1 MRKISSRSFM
11 IFIMTIAFFAGIAY
25 HTVNLIVHSA
35 EWITYPMNDELPSVY
50 GLEYAG
56 KIIDRNG
63 VILAQSIDKKRVYNE
78 NEETRKACVHVVGDS
93 SVNISTAVQTVYRA
107 DLTENIF
114 TGDFVFGLG
123 LPGMFRSGDAIV
135 TKGND
140 ITLTIDSRL
149 QKTAV
154 EALSGYNGAVFVYN
168 YKTGE
173 ILCMVSTPVYDPE
186 NVPEDIDTNPAYDGA
201 YLNRALSAAY
211 PPGSTFKLITADAA
225 LNEIPDIEQ
234 SVYTCTG
241 KDKVG
246 GQDIICFE
254 PNGTVDIKEALAQ
267 SCNVFFAKI
276 AAALGKEKMTYYA
289 EKAGFNSSIKI
300 DRIESAESV
309 YNVTEATENELGWS
323 GVGQYTVLET
333 PVNMSEISAAIA
345 NGGTPV
351 MPYLINSMKGKSSHE
366 TILGKD
372 MMNKETADKIAD
384 MMSYTVSTSY
394 GRSYVCDAL
403 DICAKTGTA
412 EISDDGLA
420 HAWITG
426 FSRDE
431 DCPLAFSIILE
442 CGNSSYSVAIPA
454 ANKVLTRAAE
464 LYKKSSSYYF

>member
-1 MRKISSRSFM
+1 MRKIGSRSFM

-25 HTVNLIVHSA
+25 HTVNLVVHSS
-35 EWITYPMNDELPSVY
+35 EWITHPMNDELPSVY
-50 GLEYAG
+50 GLENAG

-63 VILAQSIDKKRVYNE
+63 VILAQSIDGKRVYNE
-78 NEETRKACVHVVGDS
+78 NEETRKACVHVVGDD
-93 SVNISTAVQTVYRA
+93 SVNISTAVQTVHRTK
-107 DLTENIF
+107 LTENKF
-114 TGDFVFGLG
+114 TGNFIFGLG
-123 LPGMFRSGDAIV
+123 TPQLFKSGDSII
-135 TKGND
+135 TTGNN

-154 EALSGYNGAVFVYN
+154 EALGGYSGAVFVYN

-173 ILCMVSTPVYDPE
+173 ILCMVSTPVYDPQ
-186 NVPEDIDTNPAYDGA
+186 NVPEDINTNPAYDGA

-211 PPGSTFKLITADAA
+211 TPGSTFKLVTADAA

-234 SVYTCTG
+234 SIYTCTG
-241 KDKVG
+241 KDEVG

-276 AAALGKEKMTYYA
+276 AAAIGKEKMTYYA
-289 EKAGFNSSIKI
+289 EKAGFNSCIKF
-300 DRIESAESV
+300 DGIESTESI
-309 YNVTEATENELGWS
+309 YNVTDATENELGWS

-333 PVNMSEISAAIA
+333 PVNMAVISAAIA

-351 MPYLINSMKGKSSHE
+351 MPYLINSMKGKPTHE
-366 TILGKD
+366 TTLGKEI
-372 MMNKETADKIAD
+372 MNKETADKIAD
-384 MMSYTVSTSY
+384 MMSYTVNTNY
-394 GRSYVCDAL
+394 GRSYVCDSL
-403 DICAKTGTA
+403 DVCAKTGTA
-412 EISDDGLA
+412 EVSDDGLA

-442 CGNSSYSVAIPA
+442 YGNSSYSVAIPA

-464 LYKKSSSYYF
+464 LYKTNSYYF